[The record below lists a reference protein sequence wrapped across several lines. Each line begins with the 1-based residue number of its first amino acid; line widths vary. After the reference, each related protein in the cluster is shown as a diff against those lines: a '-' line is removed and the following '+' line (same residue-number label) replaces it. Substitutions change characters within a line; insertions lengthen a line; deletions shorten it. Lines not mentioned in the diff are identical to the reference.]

1 MAVTTQPAP
10 IRVTRSE
17 GGRLTVELERGFEPQ
32 EVLDALA
39 LAAGQRETERPV
51 PGWRTERHYAGEF
64 LG

>member
-32 EVLDALA
+32 EVLAALA
-39 LAAGQRETERPV
+39 LAAGRREAEKPV
-51 PGWRTERHYAGEF
+51 PAWRTERHYAGEF